1 MARSKDGSTR
11 YSAVLEYIKSFN
23 EIEREMYER
32 IKKMTRKQK
41 KMKLSESIPMPII
54 PLWRSVN
61 KLPKREISEPVKR
74 CALSRI

>member
-32 IKKMTRKQK
+32 IKKMTRKHND
-41 KMKLSESIPMPII
+41 SERGQSIFA
-54 PLWRSVN
+54 RE
-61 KLPKREISEPVKR
+61 EISKKF
-74 CALSRI
+74 